1 MNSKLQKRIKSKIFL
16 IRILFKKIFNK
27 KKRAKFKY
35 LSQIQDILKNKQNIT
50 VVCSGPSANNLKPS
64 DDDLYL
70 VTNDSFKLVRD
81 YDFLYYVNDGYFLR
95 RFLALAPFNDNHT
108 YNIFFYRDE
117 DHLHHTGY
125 QYFMKHLNL
134 LFGNNYILTNISN
147 DKISNNNYNQ
157 LIKNLEKFELP
168 IKFQNSGIFLLLLG
182 FHLAEKYNKSLKIYG
197 LDLGVGGKKHF
208 EKGGHVGK
216 SITNDRVKINTKKQL
231 DIIYKHLG
239 KDVKNYSYFN
249 SNI

>member
-1 MNSKLQKRIKSKIFL
+1 MLMNSKLQKRIKSKIFL

-182 FHLAEKYNKSLKIYG
+182 FHLAEKYNNAIG
-197 LDLGVGGKKHF
+197 LSVPAMPVGSPGM
-208 EKGGHVGK
+208 EVGERFMPYNVLILFK
-216 SITNDRVKINTKKQL
+216 DGTSEVYAEVKTYEEQ
-231 DIIYKHLG
+231 
-239 KDVKNYSYFN
+239 F
-249 SNI
+249 